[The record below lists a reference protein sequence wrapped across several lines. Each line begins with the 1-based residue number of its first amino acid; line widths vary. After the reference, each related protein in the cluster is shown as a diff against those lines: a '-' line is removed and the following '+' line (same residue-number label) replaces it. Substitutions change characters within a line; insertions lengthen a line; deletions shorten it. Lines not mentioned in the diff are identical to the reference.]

1 MTQDTS
7 QYLYDTSKYESVPCT
22 VDRIATQT
30 PGKPFI
36 SISLDDN
43 VRKGY
48 RDISFS
54 VFARAVNRCS
64 WWLKQELGQ
73 SQSFEPL
80 SYCGP
85 QDLRYLILI
94 LASVKTGHN
103 VRSTRENF
111 SIPTNAD
118 NLIRFCF
125 ALLLPRPKTTFHCCK
140 QRTARCFCIL
150 QILYHWLNQS
160 CGTERWTHL
169 SCLRWMTG

>member
-1 MTQDTS
+1 MTQHTS
-7 QYLYDTSKYESVPCT
+7 QYLHDTSKYESVPCA
-22 VDRIATQT
+22 VDRIGTQT

-36 SISLDDN
+36 SIPLDDD

-48 RDISFS
+48 RDISFD

-73 SQSFEPL
+73 SQSFESL

-85 QDLRYLILI
+85 QDLRYLVLI

-103 VRSTRENF
+103 VGSTRE
-111 SIPTNAD
+111 IHPVPTSAN

-125 ALLLPRPKTTFHCCK
+125 VLLLPLPRTTFHCCK
-140 QRTARCFCIL
+140 RRTARCFCIPR
-150 QILYHWLNQS
+150 ILCHWLDQS
-160 CGTERWTHL
+160 CRTERWTHL